1 MTPPD
6 PSHSEVLVVSD
17 SVNKDDNDV
26 TAGDIIT
33 LCQPGGQK
41 RALPGLPSCVGS
53 SSRERERAQRL
64 IYPFG
69 FQFNSASLS
78 AYSHIQILPVWGFV
92 RRKTFWFVLPTL
104 YLYYC
109 LEWKHS
115 VTLCRI
121 SGDLAPHSKSLTL
134 FKMYCFHKDAC
145 AQPLS
150 SLSPPVSSLFPSTS
164 SSLILSFSLSLAYIS
179 ICPLAGLRKKG
190 LHEQAL
196 CHSGRVHQCAE
207 CARWSG
213 LLWREDKEV
222 SRKPAPR
229 HPARS
234 ALLCSARPCVVVL
247 VVFSFFSATLAGSLC
262 QHNWV

>member
-179 ICPLAGLRKKG
+179 ICPLAPHVPVLLFWLCFLFFLPLWPVPFASITEYNLVPLSRINASVTPNPGEQIERLLVFMSTISYLT
-190 LHEQAL
+190 LHY
-196 CHSGRVHQCAE
+196 
-207 CARWSG
+207 
-213 LLWREDKEV
+213 LLSCRY
-222 SRKPAPR
+222 
-229 HPARS
+229 
-234 ALLCSARPCVVVL
+234 
-247 VVFSFFSATLAGSLC
+247 
-262 QHNWV
+262 

>member
-150 SLSPPVSSLFPSTS
+150 SLSPPVSSVSLHVFLPHPLF
-164 SSLILSFSLSLAYIS
+164 LS
-179 ICPLAGLRKKG
+179 
-190 LHEQAL
+190 
-196 CHSGRVHQCAE
+196 
-207 CARWSG
+207 
-213 LLWREDKEV
+213 V
-222 SRKPAPR
+222 SRLHLYLSSCRTQKERA
-229 HPARS
+229 S
-234 ALLCSARPCVVVL
+234 WT
-247 VVFSFFSATLAGSLC
+247 SFMPFRTCASVC
-262 QHNWV
+262 RMR